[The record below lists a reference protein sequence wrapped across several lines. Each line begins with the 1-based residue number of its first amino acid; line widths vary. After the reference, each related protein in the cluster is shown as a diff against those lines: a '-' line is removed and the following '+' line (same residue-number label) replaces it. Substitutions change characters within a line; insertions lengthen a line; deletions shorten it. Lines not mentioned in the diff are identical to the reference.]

1 MLKKII
7 FLFLLIFC
15 SSKVFAYEDCM
26 IITNGK
32 LNQIKIE
39 NNQIIDV
46 FPLITVMNE
55 KNTLIVHP
63 LKEGLTGFTV
73 VKNDKDKFLFMV
85 KVTEDE
91 TKISEKDGFNII
103 AIDEPPSVLDYD
115 LDLPYWGQVEKKD
128 SGEI

>member
-1 MLKKII
+1 
-7 FLFLLIFC
+7 
-15 SSKVFAYEDCM
+15 M